1 LLYID
6 DIRDMIHHL
15 EIMMVNEIKYLM
27 VYWKVVETAV
37 MLVDEMAEN
46 WVYSRVVL
54 MVVMK
59 VD

>member
-1 LLYID
+1 
-6 DIRDMIHHL
+6 MI
-15 EIMMVNEIKYLM
+15 VNEIKYLM